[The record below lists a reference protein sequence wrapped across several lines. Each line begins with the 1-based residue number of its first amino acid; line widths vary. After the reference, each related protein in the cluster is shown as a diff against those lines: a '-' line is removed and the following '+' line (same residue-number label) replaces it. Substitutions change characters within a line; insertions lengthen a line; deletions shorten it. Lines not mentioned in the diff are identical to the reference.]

1 MNEPPPDAVRLD
13 DWFVLLD
20 PTFDVSTT
28 VELPAD
34 AIVGGWPVLDEGA
47 VGPFEPN
54 PHYRPRD
61 EAAPTDPI
69 NATLRLLVSA
79 DDVADDLV
87 RMVRGSVVALGCDEE
102 NRPAIGKSP
111 DGELCVVVATAE
123 SQKRNVPTPRWWPIA
138 GDRLP
143 DVIPEGVD
151 ILLNPA
157 SSAPFRLRTDHCAG
171 ERTAS
176 RSFAIAAGL
185 PCPAL
190 CGICGPVS
198 GIGKAR
204 PRLDF
209 DAETRTHI
217 LGITSRDC
225 AVCRMDVEIHTRS
238 MNEFGGCPTGAAR
251 TRATRQHDQ
260 LAGRI
265 LLDGTLEIPICG
277 HQIPV
282 GRPVHTDGPPAEE
295 SGTDLDLERI
305 RTGMSMSV
313 YGVPENVAAI
323 EPGRRDGAMCPLV
336 RAVSI
341 QCHPAVGHV
350 AFAERDAR
358 PCLIS
363 TDITPLTR
371 ESHSDDAPLS
381 IAQRNAEYI
390 SGPESHQLA
399 VRRGTDQG

>member
-69 NATLRLLVSA
+69 DATLRLLVSA

-157 SSAPFRLRTDHCAG
+157 SSAPFRLRTD
-171 ERTAS
+171 
-176 RSFAIAAGL
+176 
-185 PCPAL
+185 
-190 CGICGPVS
+190 
-198 GIGKAR
+198 
-204 PRLDF
+204 RL
-209 DAETRTHI
+209 
-217 LGITSRDC
+217 
-225 AVCRMDVEIHTRS
+225 
-238 MNEFGGCPTGAAR
+238 
-251 TRATRQHDQ
+251 
-260 LAGRI
+260 
-265 LLDGTLEIPICG
+265 
-277 HQIPV
+277 
-282 GRPVHTDGPPAEE
+282 
-295 SGTDLDLERI
+295 
-305 RTGMSMSV
+305 
-313 YGVPENVAAI
+313 
-323 EPGRRDGAMCPLV
+323 
-336 RAVSI
+336 
-341 QCHPAVGHV
+341 
-350 AFAERDAR
+350 
-358 PCLIS
+358 
-363 TDITPLTR
+363 
-371 ESHSDDAPLS
+371 
-381 IAQRNAEYI
+381 
-390 SGPESHQLA
+390 
-399 VRRGTDQG
+399 RG